1 MHEPWFRVTGRRW
14 AALRVRAGT
23 AVVIA
28 ALTGVSVSSCF
39 SERQESTGP
48 LPAGECRIPTSSPA
62 AGTVVIFIRNFTFIP
77 QSVTVKR
84 GTKVTWVNCED
95 DSADPHTSTSDAGL
109 WDSPTLRSGDTYS
122 RTFDTAGTRFDY
134 HCVPHPFMK
143 GTVEVE

>member
-1 MHEPWFRVTGRRW
+1 M
-14 AALRVRAGT
+14 LIS
-23 AVVIA
+23 AV
-28 ALTGVSVSSCF
+28 TGVSVSSCF

-48 LPAGECRIPTSSPA
+48 LPSGECRIPTSSPA

-95 DSADPHTSTSDAGL
+95 GSVDSHTSTSDAGV
-109 WDSPTLRSGDTYS
+109 WDSPSLDSGDTYS
-122 RTFDTAGTRFDY
+122 RTFDAAAGTRFDY